1 MSLQQLKVTRFR
13 NLSSVDISPS
23 SSLNFLY
30 GVNGSGKT
38 SLLEAIS
45 VLAHGRS
52 FRTRKFRRLIQ
63 QELSEFT
70 VFGRVDTTGKAG
82 VAMGVTRG
90 RSGDSQFRI
99 DGAGINSS
107 AELAVHLPLLI
118 LNAESFGLLAGSPK
132 QRRQFFDWL
141 VFHVKPEFRETWRNY
156 SRCVKQRNSL
166 LRRDKIAYSDL
177 YPWDI
182 EIARLSLSIE
192 RNRVACVEPFLDEFR
207 LLAADLDS
215 GFGEIG
221 IEYLSGWKTNED
233 YQTQLRETF
242 SRDRKLGYTSLGP
255 HKSDLKITIGGGFP
269 AGEILSRGQQK
280 SMIAALH
287 VAEARVFTTE
297 NGQGCV
303 FLIDDM
309 PAELDAANIDRVG
322 RWINNTA
329 AQVFVTGVEFKP
341 MRDIWPELDQ
351 KAPKVFHVKQGDISE
366 IPWEEAG

>member
-1 MSLQQLKVTRFR
+1 MSLQQLKVNHFR
-13 NLSSVDISPS
+13 NLSSVEISPS

-52 FRTRKFRRLIQ
+52 FRTRKYRRLIQ
-63 QELSEFT
+63 RDLNDFT

-82 VAMGVTRG
+82 VAMGVTRK
-90 RSGDSQFRI
+90 RSGESHFRI

-107 AELAVHLPLLI
+107 AELAVHLPLLV

-141 VFHVKPEFRETWRNY
+141 VFHVKPEFRATWRDY

-166 LRRDKIAYSDL
+166 LRRDKIGYSDL
-177 YPWDI
+177 HPWDT
-182 EIARLSLSIE
+182 EIARLSVLIE
-192 RNRVACVEPFLDEFR
+192 RNRLACVAPFLEEFR
-207 LLAADLDS
+207 KLADGLDS
-215 GFGEIG
+215 GFGNITA
-221 IEYLSGWKTNED
+221 IEYLSGWKSDED
-233 YQTQLRETF
+233 YQAQLLEAF
-242 SRDRKLGYTSLGP
+242 PRDRKLGYTSLGP
-255 HKSDLKITIGGGFP
+255 HKSDLKITVGGLP

-287 VAEARVFTTE
+287 VAEARVFTRE
-297 NGQGCV
+297 NRQGCV

-309 PAELDAANIDRVG
+309 PAELDAANIQRVG
-322 RWINNTA
+322 QWINATSS
-329 AQVFVTGVEFKP
+329 QVFVTGVEFKP
-341 MRDIWPELDQ
+341 MRDLWPELGS
-351 KAPKVFHVKQGDISE
+351 KTPKVFHVKQGDVTE